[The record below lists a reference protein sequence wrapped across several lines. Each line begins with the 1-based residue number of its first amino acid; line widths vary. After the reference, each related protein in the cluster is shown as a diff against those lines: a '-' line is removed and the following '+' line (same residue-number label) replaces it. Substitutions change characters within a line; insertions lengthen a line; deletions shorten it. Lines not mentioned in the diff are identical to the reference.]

1 MTFNQ
6 QEQNQINY
14 LIQQLFTSND
24 KLIIKK
30 AVETLGNTG
39 ADNADV
45 LEALI
50 HLVSSTND
58 EPTRWIVIQTLGKIG
73 SKNDAVLKFLI
84 ELLSNARIPTNR
96 IIAQALLKFTFN
108 IEYLITTLSNL
119 AINTL
124 NSSARE
130 AIAYVLGQIGEG
142 YKEAE
147 DTLMYLISISL
158 NEYDTLRTSILSL
171 RKINAYNQKSQEM
184 LLQFY
189 QQTTDAH
196 THRMLYHELFGS
208 ANFSKC
214 LTDYEQKTNYSK

>member
-1 MTFNQ
+1 MSRRLGGARVRSRSVPKENPTSTCIKYCYAPTYIRINFSHLRFSLQMTFNE
-6 QEQNQINY
+6 QEQNQINF
-14 LIQQLFTSND
+14 LIQQLFTSNN

-45 LEALI
+45 VEALI

-58 EPTRWIVIQTLGKIG
+58 EPTRWVGIQTLGKIA
-73 SKNDAVLKFLI
+73 SENDAVLKFLI

-124 NSSARE
+124 NYSAHE
-130 AIAYVLGQIGEG
+130 AIAYVIGQIGEG

-147 DTLMYLISISL
+147 DTLMYLI
-158 NEYDTLRTSILSL
+158 
-171 RKINAYNQKSQEM
+171 
-184 LLQFY
+184 
-189 QQTTDAH
+189 
-196 THRMLYHELFGS
+196 
-208 ANFSKC
+208 
-214 LTDYEQKTNYSK
+214 